1 MFLKCQLKHVLWV
14 LERTILFLRV
24 LVKGTIL
31 MLCPVRNFS
40 CLFFFCRLKIFFKT
54 NFLKILSGIS
64 SECQTDWI
72 QSVCKGY
79 EQATLVG
86 NDRQ

>member
-1 MFLKCQLKHVLWV
+1 MFLNCQLKHVLSV
-14 LERTILFLRV
+14 LERAILFLRV
-24 LVKGTIL
+24 LVERTIL
-31 MLCPVRNFS
+31 MLCPLRNFS
-40 CLFFFCRLKIFFKT
+40 CLFFFVAWVFFKT

-79 EQATLVG
+79 EQTTLVG
-86 NDRQ
+86 NE